1 MPPPGEDVR
10 WRCAIAAAFLVLCAP
25 GSGGDAFAQIPP
37 VDFAIQGFSMRMRL
51 SNVGSFGHVACPP
64 FNPGGAGSCA
74 AESLGL
80 EYPVGQAIEH
90 IYGGG
95 IWVGGL
101 LDTTGSSHSTPMRLV
116 SVTYEGAGGPDFEF
130 YPGASPA
137 DTFWSASRSDQAAPP
152 GWSDYWGSSLP
163 YRPISDQDLAC
174 AYTDNA
180 VRVSGHVP
188 LGLKVI
194 QSSYAWNDPYADAIL
209 IFEYRIMNIGRFR
222 IDSTYVGY
230 SVDADVGPSHATL
243 YYQRNFTA
251 YIAPARTAY
260 VFNPVDAGSTPVGF
274 SLLSTSKPLDSLRYT
289 FQWFPLG
296 MTPPTDAEKYV
307 MMSSGTIRPDE
318 YPALSDTR
326 FLFAFGPFT
335 LFPAGPDRDP
345 DTVKIAVAVV
355 SGYSTRIDHRL
366 VLQRNTARALDIYL
380 NQGIRLPATPP
391 SPPLRVQVG
400 FRRVELDWRW
410 REGDRERYG
419 RPDPEQN
426 WDSTN
431 QQARHYPYRITHAPP
446 GFDSTRGGRNFSAF
460 RLWRSE
466 NPHFPE
472 NSFVLLK
479 QYDDPLDSFEY
490 NTGLQYSYVDSNLV
504 RGKTYVYAVTSKS
517 IPNIAYQEIPSGD
530 SVVPV
535 AVPIDPLE
543 SSRLVNALRV
553 DLPFSVSTV
562 PGTVRVVPN
571 PYRTDR
577 EYSLENGGYE
587 GPSGEWDENSRKI
600 KFINLPE
607 VCTIRVFSLAGEL
620 IRSMEHDGRD
630 GSGFSRGDHDM
641 FLLSESN
648 RALASGIYI
657 FQVESALGTQM
668 GKFVVIR

>member
-1 MPPPGEDVR
+1 MPLRGELIR
-10 WRCAIAAAFLVLCAP
+10 WRPGMAWAALVLSAAALRVPAIAQLP
-25 GSGGDAFAQIPP
+25 S
-37 VDFAIQGFSMRMRL
+37 VDFAIQGFSMKMRL

-64 FNPGGAGSCA
+64 FSPAGGGNCA

-101 LDTTGSSHSTPMRLV
+101 MDTTGSAHGNPQRLV

-130 YPGASPA
+130 YPGATPA
-137 DTFWSASRSDQAAPP
+137 DTFWRASRSDQTAPP
-152 GWSDYWGSSLP
+152 GWDAYWGSSLP

-174 AYTDNA
+174 VYTDNA

-188 LGLKVI
+188 LGLKVL
-194 QSSYAWNDPYADAIL
+194 QTSYAWEDPYAEAIL
-209 IFEYRIMNIGRFR
+209 IFEYRILNIGRFR
-222 IDSTYVGY
+222 IDSAYVGY
-230 SVDADVGPSHATL
+230 SVDADVGPSHVAL

-251 YIAPARTAY
+251 YIAASRTAY

-296 MTPPTDAEKYV
+296 LTPPTDAEKYV

-335 LFPAGPDRDP
+335 LFPGSPERDP

-355 SGYSTRIDHRL
+355 SGYSVRIDHRL
-366 VLQRNTARALDIYL
+366 ILQRNTARALDIYL

-391 SPPLRVQVG
+391 SPPLRVNVG
-400 FRRVELDWRW
+400 FRRVALDWRW
-410 REGDRERYG
+410 REGDRELYG
-419 RPDPEQN
+419 RSDPEQN

-431 QQARHYPYRITHAPP
+431 QQAEHYAYRTTNPPP
-446 GFDSTRGGRNFSAF
+446 GFDSARGGRNFSAF

-466 NPHFPE
+466 NPRFPD
-472 NSFVLLK
+472 NSFVLIR
-479 QYDDPLDSFEY
+479 QFDDPRDSFEY
-490 NTGLQYSYVDSNLV
+490 NTGLQYEYVDSNLV

-517 IPNIAYQEIPSGD
+517 IPNIVWQEIPSGD

-535 AVPIDPLE
+535 AVPVDPLE
-543 SSRLVNALRV
+543 SSKLVNASRV
-553 DLPFSVSTV
+553 DLPFSVSTT
-562 PGTVRVVPN
+562 PGAVRVVPN

-577 EYSLENGGYE
+577 QYSLESGGYE
-587 GPSGEWDENSRKI
+587 GPSGEWDENRRKI
-600 KFINLPE
+600 KFINLPG

-620 IRSMEHDGRD
+620 IRTIEHDGRD
-630 GSGFSRGDHDM
+630 GSGFPRGDHDM
-641 FLLSESN
+641 LLLSESN

-657 FQVESALGTQM
+657 FQVESPLGMQM